1 MTLFETI
8 VVTDCSTNKKT
19 KFPLSAGTYPVD
31 RVPCP
36 LGHDCFWYV
45 VAGTLTGASEEY
57 FRMFETTDASRKE
70 GVFFDFPKKE
80 TQWFKVVS
88 KNKNFVGFMDEH
100 LYERVLICR
109 ESAVVGTL
117 YAYVD
122 WKYEMSSNFSD
133 IKAQFT
139 TNDSDIIPY
148 LVESLPE
155 MHKEMSTEY
164 LVSLLERN
172 DFVNLTEK

>member
-1 MTLFETI
+1 
-8 VVTDCSTNKKT
+8 
-19 KFPLSAGTYPVD
+19 
-31 RVPCP
+31 
-36 LGHDCFWYV
+36 
-45 VAGTLTGASEEY
+45 
-57 FRMFETTDASRKE
+57 MFETTDASRKE

-122 WKYEMSSNFSD
+122 WKYELFS

-139 TNDSDIIPY
+139 TSDFDIIPY
-148 LVESLPE
+148 LVKSLPE
-155 MHKEMSTEY
+155 MHKEMSMEY
-164 LVSLLERN
+164 LISLLERN